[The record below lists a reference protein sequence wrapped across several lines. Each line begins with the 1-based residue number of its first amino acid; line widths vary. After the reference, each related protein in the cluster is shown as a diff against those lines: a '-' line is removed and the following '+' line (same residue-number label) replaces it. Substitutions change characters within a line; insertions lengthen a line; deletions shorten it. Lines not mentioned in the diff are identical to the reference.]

1 MLLLI
6 AILTVI
12 PPSLRAD
19 QPTAAAVA
27 GFDRYVASI
36 ELQHAAAGTIS
47 DPAIRL
53 RLLQGGTL
61 IENLS
66 PPGAANLPGAL
77 LHHWRGS
84 AFVAGARADEF
95 DRLLRNFSAYPA
107 VFSPQVLESRVL
119 GQRDNDFRAQ
129 MRIRQRHVLT
139 VVLDTTYD
147 VEFARRD
154 PVRVSSF
161 SRSVGIDEIASA
173 GTSGERPLPP
183 PEDHGF
189 LWRLDTWW
197 TCQQADGGVYL
208 QIESVSL
215 TRSIPAGLGWV
226 IGPYVESVPR
236 DSLAFTLR
244 AVCNALRR

>member
-1 MLLLI
+1 MI
-6 AILTVI
+6 AVLTVI

-19 QPTAAAVA
+19 QPTAAAIA
-27 GFDRYVASI
+27 GFDRYVAAI
-36 ELQHAAAGTIS
+36 EYQHAAAGIIS

-84 AFVAGARADEF
+84 AFVPGAKADEF
-95 DRLLRNFSAYPA
+95 DHLIRNFSAYPA

-119 GQRDNDFRAQ
+119 AQQNDEFQVR
-129 MRIRQRHVLT
+129 MRVRQRHVLT

-147 VEFARRD
+147 VKFARPD
-154 PVRVSSF
+154 PQQVSSF
-161 SRSVGIDEIASA
+161 SRSVRIDEIASA
-173 GTSGERPLPP
+173 GTSGERTLTPS
-183 PEDHGF
+183 EDHGF

-197 TCQQADGGVYL
+197 TCQQADDGVYL
-208 QIESVSL
+208 QIESASL
-215 TRSIPAGLGWV
+215 TRSIPAGLGWL
-226 IGPYVESVPR
+226 IGPYVESVPHE
-236 DSLAFTLR
+236 SLAFTLR